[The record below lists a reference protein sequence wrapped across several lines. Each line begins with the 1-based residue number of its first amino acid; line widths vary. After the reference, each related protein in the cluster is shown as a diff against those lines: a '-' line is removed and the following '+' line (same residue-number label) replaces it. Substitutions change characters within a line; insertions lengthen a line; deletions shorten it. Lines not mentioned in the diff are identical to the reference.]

1 MTAVIVID
9 SYKLL
14 PCVNSNQFFMQEKI
28 NVPLPT
34 KETLGKKTSA
44 IVEKVKEKVGEKTE
58 ELMTKAKE
66 SKLAKK
72 AKEKLGGL

>member
-1 MTAVIVID
+1 
-9 SYKLL
+9 
-14 PCVNSNQFFMQEKI
+14 MQEKI
-28 NVPLPT
+28 NIPPVA

-58 ELMTKAKE
+58 ELITKAKE

>member
-1 MTAVIVID
+1 
-9 SYKLL
+9 
-14 PCVNSNQFFMQEKI
+14 MQEKI
-28 NVPLPT
+28 NVPPTT

-58 ELMTKAKE
+58 ELITKAKE

>member
-1 MTAVIVID
+1 
-9 SYKLL
+9 
-14 PCVNSNQFFMQEKI
+14 MQQKI
-28 NVPLPT
+28 NVTPT

-58 ELMTKAKE
+58 ELITKAKE